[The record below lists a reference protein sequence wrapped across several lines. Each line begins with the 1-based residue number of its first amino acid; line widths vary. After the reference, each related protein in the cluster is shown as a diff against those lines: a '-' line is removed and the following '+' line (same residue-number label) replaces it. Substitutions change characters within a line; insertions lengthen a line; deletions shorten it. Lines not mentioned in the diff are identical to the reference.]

1 MKKNL
6 QGIGMEDVLRA
17 LSKTL
22 RVFELGES
30 EIKIYSLL
38 QRESLTPRQIAKTLG
53 LSERIVREKLKHL
66 LELGLVERTLVNR
79 GWLGYVYYAKAP
91 KEALQALFSRLESTL
106 RALEKE
112 GETRIEG

>member
-1 MKKNL
+1 
-6 QGIGMEDVLRA
+6 MEEILRA

-38 QRESLTPRQIAKTLG
+38 QREALTPRQIAKTLG

-91 KEALQALFSRLESTL
+91 REALQALFSRLESTL
-106 RALEKE
+106 KAIEKE
-112 GETRIEG
+112 GELKLKG

>member
-1 MKKNL
+1 
-6 QGIGMEDVLRA
+6 MEDVLRT

-22 RVFELGES
+22 RIFELGES

-38 QRESLTPRQIAKTLG
+38 QRKALTARQIAKTLG

-91 KEALQALFSRLESTL
+91 REALQALFSRLESTL
-106 RALEKE
+106 RAIEKE
-112 GETRIEG
+112 GETKLKG